1 MELIQCAELI
11 WGRVAASKSL
21 ASSLAM
27 CAVIHV
33 DTAMLRMTP
42 GSQEV
47 WKNWQAWKVF
57 FSCISYVVSNQKE
70 GLIDSSGSF
79 AWVKDLGGEVRDEK

>member
-57 FSCISYVVSNQKE
+57 FLALVMLFQIRKKV
-70 GLIDSSGSF
+70 
-79 AWVKDLGGEVRDEK
+79 